1 MAAASMWMVCS
12 LVLPSLVGQQESKA
26 AAGEPA
32 ESEQTAAFH
41 KLAFA
46 AATGYEIDLATE
58 PATRLKLK
66 EEPVLRWTNPVQ
78 SNGAGEVYVWTDRGR
93 PEALVSIYRFVDANG
108 KLGLHHEFHSLA
120 ATRLI
125 ARGANGR
132 TWSPEQAG
140 VQFQRVP
147 DAAEPASSPAVRRR
161 QMREIA
167 EGFQADKTDRQGVQ
181 RTLRILTQP
190 LYRYQ
195 SARGDVLD
203 GALFAFVEGT
213 DPEVLLLVEA
223 RQTGQRHEWQYALAR
238 LNSVRLQAKYKDRN
252 VWDQPAIEYRE
263 YTRRDR
269 PYSVFNIPQP

>member
-1 MAAASMWMVCS
+1 MAAASMWMAWS
-12 LVLPSLVGQQESKA
+12 LIVPSLVGQQPSKA
-26 AAGEPA
+26 AGDPA
-32 ESEQTAAFH
+32 ESEQNAAFH
-41 KLAFA
+41 KVAFA
-46 AATGYEIDLATE
+46 AATGYEIDLTAE

-93 PEALVSIYRFVDANG
+93 PEAVVSIYRFTTASG
-108 KLGLHHEFHSLA
+108 KQGLHHEFHSLA
-120 ATRLI
+120 AARLN
-125 ARGANGR
+125 ARGADGR

-140 VQFQRVP
+140 VQLQRVP
-147 DAAEPASSPAVRRR
+147 DEAEPASSPTGRRR
-161 QMREIA
+161 QMRDIA
-167 EGFQADKTDRQGVQ
+167 EGFQADKTDREGVR

-190 LYRYQ
+190 IYRYE
-195 SARGDVLD
+195 SARDDVLD

-223 RQTGQRHEWQYALAR
+223 RQMGGRYEWQYALAR
-238 LNSVRLQAKYKDRN
+238 LNSVHLEAKYKDRS

>member
-1 MAAASMWMVCS
+1 MAAAPVWIVWG
-12 LVLPSLVGQQESKA
+12 LVLPSLLGQLESKA
-26 AAGEPA
+26 AGDPA
-32 ESEQTAAFH
+32 ESEQSEAFH
-41 KLAFA
+41 KLAVTA
-46 AATGYEIDLATE
+46 AKGYEIELATE

-78 SNGAGEVYVWTDRGR
+78 SDGSGEVYVWTDRGR
-93 PEALVSIYRFVDANG
+93 PEAVVSIYRFVPASG
-108 KLGLHHEFHSLA
+108 KPGLHHEFHSLA
-120 ATRLI
+120 ATRLT

-140 VQFQRVP
+140 LALQRVP
-147 DAAEPASSPAVRRR
+147 DAAEPASLPAARRR
-161 QMREIA
+161 QMRDIA
-167 EGFQADKTDRQGVQ
+167 EQFQADKTDRQGDK

-190 LYRYQ
+190 LYRYD
-195 SARGDVLD
+195 SARDDVLD

-223 RQTGQRHEWQYALAR
+223 RQTEKRSEWQYALCR
-238 LNSVRLQAKYKDRN
+238 LNSVRLQAKYKDRG
-252 VWDQPAIEYRE
+252 VWDEPAIEYRE